1 MEYFGN
7 CRDNDNWLAILGIL
21 LGDFS
26 YSFGIVSPT
35 TTEVELG
42 YYHQKVIVL
51 RASWDASRFQ
61 TRNRKKLG
69 NFKKIYEIL
78 RITNKCPARH
88 FWQSRKTIAKN
99 QLLSVLQ
106 KKAISFN
113 FEILSTIFCQKLR
126 KIKDICY
133 LHDPEKLFSN
143 KSGGKRNFQE
153 HLCLSEKLSP
163 GGVI

>member
-61 TRNRKKLG
+61 TRIRKKLG

-78 RITNKCPARH
+78 GITNKCPARH

-106 KKAISFN
+106 KKLFHLISR
-113 FEILSTIFCQKLR
+113 FCQTLR

-133 LHDPEKLFSN
+133 LHDSEKLFSN

>member
-78 RITNKCPARH
+78 GITNKCPARH

-106 KKAISFN
+106 KKLFHLISR
-113 FEILSTIFCQKLR
+113 FCLQYFVKSCGKLR
-126 KIKDICY
+126 TFATYMTPRSFFQINLEEKGTFKSIFAY
-133 LHDPEKLFSN
+133 LKNYRPE
-143 KSGGKRNFQE
+143 E
-153 HLCLSEKLSP
+153 
-163 GGVI
+163 